1 MKTKVNIAILISG
14 RGSNMESIGK
24 SVQSG
29 ILQNLC
35 SIKVVL
41 CNKEAVPGIEK
52 AKVLGLSVRV
62 IPSAGLIR
70 QVYEEALVATLQ
82 SLDIDFIVLAGF
94 NRILSPFFVNQFPGR
109 IINIH
114 PADTLVYK
122 GAEGYRWA
130 YENKQMA
137 TKITVHWV
145 DEGVDT
151 GAIIAQE
158 PVDLR
163 GVESLEEVVERGLSV
178 EQCLYPRALASVFE
192 KFIANQKKETPCAEL

>member
-1 MKTKVNIAILISG
+1 MKTKVKIAILISG

-29 ILQNLC
+29 LLQNLC
-35 SIKVVL
+35 SIQLVI
-41 CNKEAVPGIEK
+41 CNKEAAQGIEK
-52 AKVLGLSVRV
+52 AKVLGLPVRV

-70 QVYEEALVATLQ
+70 HVYEETLVATFQ
-82 SLDIDFIVLAGF
+82 SLEIDFIVLAGF
-94 NRILSPFFVNQFPGR
+94 NRILSPFFVNRFPGR

-122 GAEGYRWA
+122 GLDGYRWA
-130 YENKQMA
+130 FENKLMA

-151 GAIIAQE
+151 GASIAQE
-158 PVDLR
+158 SVDLR
-163 GVESLEEVVERGLSV
+163 GVESLEEVVERGLAV
-178 EQCLYPRALASVFE
+178 EHLLYPRALASVFE
-192 KFIANQKKETPCAEL
+192 AFIAKSFDP